1 MTVVTAMNQ
10 AKVADEKRQV
20 QAEFEETTHQM
31 TDLQAQQTKLQRV
44 MTRNNV
50 QTALLG
56 SRSVPAY
63 ASWLPFSFNKAG

>member
-1 MTVVTAMNQ
+1 MTAVTAMNQ
-10 AKVADEKRQV
+10 AKVAAEKQQV
-20 QAEFEETTHQM
+20 QAEIEETTHQIA
-31 TDLQAQQTKLQRV
+31 DLQARQAKLQRV

-63 ASWLPFSFNKAG
+63 APWLPFSFNKAS

>member
-10 AKVADEKRQV
+10 AKVAEEKQEV
-20 QAEFEETTHQM
+20 QAEYEVTTNQIVE
-31 TDLQAQQTKLQRV
+31 LQAQQAKLQRV

-63 ASWLPFSFNKAG
+63 APWLPFSFNKAS